1 LVITGTSTQSQ
12 QARENGAS
20 IGAGTAALSDQ
31 PLIVIA
37 SAQRCRRGCA
47 FWMYVTGH
55 RLGDWRRMLR
65 SPYNPAPY
73 GFVTEDVYPVGGS
86 LSTTLE
92 FPTPQLTSPSPNYKA
107 CDPTIP

>member
-1 LVITGTSTQSQ
+1 
-12 QARENGAS
+12 
-20 IGAGTAALSDQ
+20 
-31 PLIVIA
+31 
-37 SAQRCRRGCA
+37 
-47 FWMYVTGH
+47 MYVTGH